1 MSRGMERTRRI
12 VVIRTIQN
20 TRYRRN
26 HKTVWVC
33 PRPQSWFERLLLN
46 RYQDHLWR
54 EHFRVSR
61 DTFQH
66 ICGLVGPQLMRQN
79 TILRGAITV
88 EKRVAVALW
97 RLATG
102 ISYRTVGLTFG
113 IGRCTAMNVKDEFCS
128 ALMRRA
134 NDFIKFP
141 KAEAETRQA
150 IQKFQDISH
159 FPQVVGALDGSHI
172 PIKAPKEEL
181 NEYVNRKSFHCIVLQ
196 GVADANR
203 KFLHVSTSYA
213 GSIHDARV
221 LRMSSLLTAIEDG
234 GILHSPLRRIGG
246 MQVKPLIVADPAY
259 KLRCMKPF
267 PQTRALTDRQ
277 RDFNKSLSS
286 ARVAVEQAFG
296 LLKGRWRCLLDKLD
310 ESVDKV
316 PSTIITCCILHKIC
330 LEVNDGTEI
339 DVANDEDGFLRVP
352 LPGHDI
358 NADGARLRNTIK
370 DTLY

>member
-1 MSRGMERTRRI
+1 M
-12 VVIRTIQN
+12 
-20 TRYRRN
+20 
-26 HKTVWVC
+26 WVY
-33 PRPQSWFERLLLN
+33 PRPHFWFQQLFLN

-61 DTFQH
+61 DTFEH

-79 TILRGAITV
+79 TILREAITV
-88 EKRVAVALW
+88 EKRLAVALW

-102 ISYRTVGLTFG
+102 NSYRTVGLTFG

-134 NDFIKFP
+134 NDFIKFI
-141 KAEAETRQA
+141 KTETETSQA

-172 PIKAPKEEL
+172 PIKAPKEDA
-181 NEYVNRKSFHCIVLQ
+181 NEYVNRKSFHSIVLQ
-196 GVADANR
+196 GVADANG
-203 KFLHVSTSYA
+203 KFLHVSTGYA
-213 GSIHDARV
+213 GSIHNARM
-221 LRMSSLLTAIEDG
+221 LRMRSLLTAIEDG
-234 GILHSPLRRIGG
+234 DILHSPLRRIGG
-246 MQVKPLIVADPAY
+246 MQVKPPIVADPAY
-259 KLRCMKPF
+259 KLTTWCMKPF
-267 PQTRALTDRQ
+267 PQTRTMTDSQ

-286 ARVAVEQAFG
+286 ARVVVEQAFG

-316 PSTIITCCILHKIC
+316 PSTIITCCILHNIC

-339 DVANDEDGFLRVP
+339 DVANDEDGFLGVP